1 MKRWI
6 AFALIAALILSGC
19 AFGRNR
25 FQDSVTF
32 YYPRAHET
40 ADQMEKFFT
49 EGAIGEE
56 TREAVGH
63 RQDLNYLL
71 SMYLTGPLSEDLAFP
86 YPVTTRLSNH
96 QLDGDVLTVTLTA
109 NSDRPTDLDWTLGSA
124 CFARTA
130 MALTAAGTVSVQI
143 VDRVG
148 ETLYTGS
155 FDGTNVLLE
164 DGFTAPTEATEATQ

>member
-6 AFALIAALILSGC
+6 ALALAAVLLLSGC
-19 AFGRNR
+19 SLGRDR

-40 ADQMEKFFT
+40 ADQLDKFFT

-71 SMYLTGPLSEDLAFP
+71 SMYLTGPLHEELTAP

-96 QLDGDVLTVTLTA
+96 QLDGDVLNVILTV

-124 CFARTA
+124 CLAKTA
-130 MALTAAGTVSVQI
+130 MALTAVSTVSVQI

-164 DGFTAPTEATEATQ
+164 DGFTAPTETTEATQ